1 MQPQLLLASHSP
13 REFKISPRLQK
24 QPSFLHELQD
34 PEGLTHVLSQ
44 PHDLYSFP
52 FLSQYSSKIKKQ
64 NRDATS
70 SKKLFS
76 EQTLMWGTR
85 RRESQKARA
94 DGTSKKK
101 KCHKEKKTGKKEK
114 GNLCG
119 QLHLMRCF
127 VYMLSEGYVF
137 TACMGTFFSFLSFP
151 PPKIWG
157 SASEGSARF
166 SFHTRFRRSLKRE

>member
-1 MQPQLLLASHSP
+1 MPQVVKNYSLNKLSCGA
-13 REFKISPRLQK
+13 
-24 QPSFLHELQD
+24 QD
-34 PEGLTHVLSQ
+34 EEKARKH
-44 PHDLYSFP
+44 
-52 FLSQYSSKIKKQ
+52 
-64 NRDATS
+64 
-70 SKKLFS
+70 
-76 EQTLMWGTR
+76 EQTAP
-85 RRESQKARA
+85 AR
-94 DGTSKKK
+94 KK

-114 GNLCG
+114 GNLRG